1 MDFTGKT
8 VVVTGS
14 SDGIG
19 RAAASAWAA
28 ARAEVVMV
36 GRNEAKTAAAARA
49 IMSATGNG
57 QVHWAIADLSRR
69 DATLELA
76 RQLAARHPRIHVL
89 ANNAGALFLER
100 EDTADG
106 VERTF
111 ALNHLAYMT
120 LSLALL
126 PNLAAAAMPGAPAR
140 IVNVSSRAHRRASVD
155 PSDWLLRQG
164 YRGWRAY
171 ANSKL
176 FNLWFTRTLA
186 ARVDAARLV
195 VHAMHPGVVR
205 SRFATNN
212 GAMGRMQ
219 RQIMNL
225 VSVSPEQGADTLLW
239 LSHAAEAAASTGDY
253 WVTRQRLSIS
263 RLARRDDLAAQL
275 WNDSLPLTGL
285 SPDVVRAHLAQLAP
299 AAPSSA

>member
-1 MDFTGKT
+1 MDFAGKT
-8 VVVTGS
+8 VIVTGS

-28 ARAEVVMV
+28 ARATVVMV
-36 GRNEAKTAAAARA
+36 GRNEAKTVAAARA
-49 IMSATGNG
+49 IMSATGNR

-69 DATLELA
+69 DATLDLA
-76 RQLAARHPRIHVL
+76 RDLATRHPRIHVL
-89 ANNAGALFLER
+89 ANNAGALFLDR

-126 PNLAAAAMPGAPAR
+126 PNLAAAAMPGLPAR
-140 IVNVSSRAHRRASVD
+140 VINVSSRAHRRASVN
-155 PSDWLLRQG
+155 PSDWQLREG

-176 FNLWFTRTLA
+176 YNLWFTRTLA

-212 GAMGRMQ
+212 GAMGRVQ

-239 LSHAAEAAASTGDY
+239 LSHAADAATSTGDY

-263 RLARRDDLAAQL
+263 RLARRDDLATQL
-275 WNDSLPLTGL
+275 WNASLPLTGL
-285 SPDVVRAHLAQLAP
+285 RAHEIDEYLALLAP
-299 AAPSSA
+299 AAPLST

>member
-19 RAAASAWAA
+19 RAAASVWAA
-28 ARAEVVMV
+28 ANAEVVMV
-36 GRNEAKTAAAARA
+36 GRNEAKTVAAARA
-49 IMSATGNG
+49 IVSQTGNR
-57 QVHWAIADLSRR
+57 QVHTAIADLSRH
-69 DATLELA
+69 DATLDLA

-89 ANNAGALFLER
+89 ANNAGALFLEH
-100 EDTADG
+100 ENTTDG

-126 PNLAAAAMPGAPAR
+126 PNLAAAAKPHEPAR
-140 IVNVSSRAHRRASVD
+140 LINVASRAHRRASVNPD
-155 PSDWLLRQG
+155 DWQLRQG

-186 ARVDAARLV
+186 SRVDAKRLV

-212 GAMGRMQ
+212 GAMGRVQ
-219 RQIMNL
+219 RRIMNL
-225 VSVSPEQGADTLLW
+225 VSVSPEQGADTLVW
-239 LSHAAEAAASTGDY
+239 LSHAREAAVSTGGY
-253 WVTRQRLSIS
+253 WVTREPHSIS

-275 WNDSLPLTGL
+275 WDDSLPLTGL
-285 SPDVVRAHLAQLAP
+285 APETVREHLARLAP
-299 AAPSSA
+299 SAPSST

>member
-28 ARAEVVMV
+28 SRATVVMV
-36 GRNEAKTAAAARA
+36 GRNEAKTVAAARA
-49 IMSATGNG
+49 IMSETGNS

-76 RQLAARHPRIHVL
+76 RNLAATHARIHVL

-126 PNLAAAAMPGAPAR
+126 PNLAAAALPGAPAR
-140 IVNVSSRAHRRASVD
+140 IVNVSSRAHRRASLN
-155 PSDWLLRQG
+155 PSDWQLREG

-176 FNLWFTRTLA
+176 YNLWFTRTLA

-212 GAMGRMQ
+212 GAMGRVQ

-239 LSHAAEAAASTGDY
+239 LSHAADAAASTGDY

-263 RLARRDDLAAQL
+263 RLARRDDLATQL
-275 WNDSLPLTGL
+275 WNTSLPLTGL
-285 SPDVVRAHLAQLAP
+285 SAHEVDENLAHLAP
-299 AAPSSA
+299 AAPLSS

>member
-19 RAAASAWAA
+19 RAAANAWAA
-28 ARAEVVMV
+28 ANAEVVMV
-36 GRNEAKTAAAARA
+36 GRNEAKTVAAARA
-49 IMSATGNG
+49 IMSATGNR
-57 QVHWAIADLSRR
+57 QVHWATADLSRL
-69 DATLELA
+69 DATLDLA
-76 RQLAARHPRIHVL
+76 RQLAERHPRIHVL

-100 EDTADG
+100 EDTTDG
-106 VERTF
+106 IERTF
-111 ALNHLAYMT
+111 ALNHLAYVT

-126 PNLAAAAMPGAPAR
+126 PNLAEAAEPGAPAR
-140 IVNVSSRAHRRASVD
+140 LINVASRAHRRASVN
-155 PSDWLLRQG
+155 PSDWQLRQG

-186 ARVDAARLV
+186 SRVDAARLV

-212 GAMGRMQ
+212 GAMGRVQ
-219 RQIMNL
+219 RRIMNL
-225 VSVSPEQGADTLLW
+225 VSVSPEQGADTLVW
-239 LSHAAEAAASTGDY
+239 LSYAGEAAATSGGY
-253 WVTRQRLSIS
+253 WVTREPHSIS

-275 WNDSLPLTGL
+275 WQDSLPLTGL
-285 SPDVVRAHLAQLAP
+285 APDTVRAHLARLAP
-299 AAPSSA
+299 SAPSSA

>member
-19 RAAASAWAA
+19 RAAASACAA

-155 PSDWLLRQG
+155 PSDWQLRQG

-239 LSHAAEAAASTGDY
+239 LSHAAEAAASSGDY

-263 RLARRDDLAAQL
+263 RLARRDGLAAQL
-275 WNDSLPLTGL
+275 WTDSLSLTGL
-285 SPDVVRAHLAQLAP
+285 SPDAVRAHLAQLAP